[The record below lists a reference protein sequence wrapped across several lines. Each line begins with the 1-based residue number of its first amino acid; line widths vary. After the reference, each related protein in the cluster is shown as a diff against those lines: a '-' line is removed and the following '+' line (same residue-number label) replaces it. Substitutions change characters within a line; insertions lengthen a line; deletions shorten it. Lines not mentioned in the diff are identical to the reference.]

1 MINGGIM
8 IGTYLKTTE
17 IIATIAISRFFYVEP
32 FIIMSDYKDMKPDS
46 NQQVRLYGMAKT

>member
-1 MINGGIM
+1 M